1 MRGRC
6 SRAVFATELCRL
18 IHECIR
24 ELGPRVE
31 FHVLVVI
38 LGLSGPLLPSRH
50 GFRFA
55 AGSPPFDPFGELD
68 AMDILEVEFHLQDGW
83 KSLDTFRVSD
93 VGIER
98 QWGFSPFEIQF

>member
-1 MRGRC
+1 MILKYNTFID
-6 SRAVFATELCRL
+6 SEELLSEISKSHLQNLAEIFVKYNAHNRL
-18 IHECIR
+18 
-24 ELGPRVE
+24 
-31 FHVLVVI
+31 
-38 LGLSGPLLPSRH
+38 GPLLPSQH

-55 AGSPPFDPFGELD
+55 
-68 AMDILEVEFHLQDGW
+68 DILEVEFHLQDGW